1 MNITYEGGYMEAS
14 SQVPE
19 AILKL
24 VEKYD
29 YHQAAYKRGQFN
41 ETQLRRE
48 FIDPFFKTLGWDVD
62 NTGGYSELYK
72 EVIQTPAIEG
82 QM

>member
-1 MNITYEGGYMEAS
+1 MEAS

-24 VEKYD
+24 VERYEFP
-29 YHQAAYKRGQFN
+29 QAAYKRGQFN

-62 NTGGYSELYK
+62 NTKSFYGLTE
-72 EVIQTPAIEG
+72 EEIRIVEG
-82 QM
+82 VGK